1 MIITQIILAV
11 CLLLSVILLHKFYSE
26 NSKLKKELSNQKGKN
41 TEMEK
46 FNKELMLIEPGDKVI
61 FPDYGLIIEKGTP
74 KEVNFEVTYELE
86 VLEVS
91 TDKVKVKALDFTS
104 THKVGRD
111 TANKQGIINF
121 MQDKWVSKVDV
132 QLVVDDSIKRDI
144 KLRELGIV

>member
-1 MIITQIILAV
+1 MIATQIILGL
-11 CLLLSVILLHKFYSE
+11 CLLLCIILLHKFYSE

-61 FPDYGLIIEKGTP
+61 YPDYGLLLEKGTP
-74 KEVNFEVTYELE
+74 NETNFKVTYEFE

-91 TDKVKVKALDFTS
+91 TDKVKVKALGFTS
-104 THKVGRD
+104 TDKVGRD
-111 TANKQGIINF
+111 AANKQGIINF
-121 MQDKWVSKVDV
+121 MQDKWVSKADV

-144 KLRELGIV
+144 KLRDLGIV

>member
-61 FPDYGLIIEKGTP
+61 FPDYRLIIEKGTP

-86 VLEVS
+86 VL
-91 TDKVKVKALDFTS
+91 
-104 THKVGRD
+104 
-111 TANKQGIINF
+111 
-121 MQDKWVSKVDV
+121 
-132 QLVVDDSIKRDI
+132 
-144 KLRELGIV
+144 

>member
-1 MIITQIILAV
+1 MITTQIILGV
-11 CLLLSVILLHKFYSE
+11 CLLLSLILLNKFYSE
-26 NSKLKKELSNQKGKN
+26 NSKLRRDLSNLKGKN

-61 FPDYGLIIEKGTP
+61 YPDYGLVIEQGTP
-74 KEVNFEVTYELE
+74 KEESFKVTYELE

-111 TANKQGIINF
+111 AANKQGIINF